1 VIFREG
7 HKLRL
12 PIVALVAF
20 CPALVAAAPVP
31 SSPDNETTALQP
43 PNEALMGILPN
54 SIGTTTDTGTPA
66 QSAAQEYQ
74 PGSRVPPPNVLA
86 PLGPVPVQPEPPGPP
101 AGTAPRGHSLSGNV
115 AGMAGAVDASAPIPL
130 NPYVAI
136 LGSPGKNPPR

>member
-1 VIFREG
+1 M
-7 HKLRL
+7 RL

-20 CPALVAAAPVP
+20 CPALIAAGPVP

-66 QSAAQEYQ
+66 QSAAPEYQ

-86 PLGPVPVQPEPPGPP
+86 PLGPVPVQPAPLGPP
-101 AGTAPRGHSLSGNV
+101 VSMVPRGHSLSGN
-115 AGMAGAVDASAPIPL
+115 AGDMAGAVDASASIPL

-136 LGSPGKNPPR
+136 LGTPGENPPR